1 MSTHIVVLGCGP
13 AGVTTALG
21 LRRLGYTVTV
31 IGEQRGYPVTEGVS
45 ARVCEA
51 LHKNGLHHALQT
63 VSEPVRRY
71 AVWNGTVRD
80 TNTEG
85 LVYRPDFDAALV
97 HDLRTGGVPLLHRR
111 ILELRRDGSGY
122 TMVCGAEG
130 KREEVSADFVVE
142 ARGRSAKLANRAR
155 VRGPETVS
163 IGMNWRSDAGQ
174 PFTAAASTEQGWMW
188 LARNKQ
194 GRLFVQFTTHAK
206 NPLLPAKPDIPQF
219 IDQQLHQLQQLP
231 LEDLSVHNR
240 TPTGEALARSSTPV
254 LLRDPVGDNY
264 LRVGDAAMAVDPLSG
279 NGIFQSLSSALIAP
293 AVINTLL
300 QKPANGGLARDF
312 YRQRL
317 EQLFYRFARIGRDFY
332 QLENRWRESVF
343 WQARSRWPDL
353 LPAHP
358 QQDRVLGKA
367 LRPVV
372 NHGIIEQKMVVITED
387 QPLGI
392 WRVGNRNA
400 ADLVTFV
407 STK

>member
-1 MSTHIVVLGCGP
+1 VSTHIVVLGCGP

-97 HDLRTGGVPLLHRR
+97 RDLRAGGVPLLNRR
-111 ILELRRDGSGY
+111 ILEVRRDGSGY
-122 TMVCGAEG
+122 TLECGAAG

-174 PFTAAASTEQGWMW
+174 PFTAAASIEQGWMW

-219 IDQQLHQLQQLP
+219 I
-231 LEDLSVHNR
+231 
-240 TPTGEALARSSTPV
+240 
-254 LLRDPVGDNY
+254 VGDNY

-293 AVINTLL
+293 AIINTLL

-332 QLENRWRESVF
+332 QLENRWQDSAF
-343 WQARSRWPDL
+343 WQARSQWPDL

-358 QQDRVLGKA
+358 EQDRVLGKA

-372 NHGIIEQKMVVITED
+372 NHGFIEQEMVVITED

-400 ADLVTFV
+400 ADLVT
-407 STK
+407 

>member
-1 MSTHIVVLGCGP
+1 VNTHIAVLGCGP

-21 LRRLGYTVTV
+21 LRRLGYAVTV

-63 VSEPVRRY
+63 VSAPVRRY

-85 LVYRPDFDAALV
+85 LVYRPDFDAALAL
-97 HDLRTGGVPLLHRR
+97 DLRTADVPLLHRR
-111 ILELRRDGSGY
+111 ILELHRDGSGY
-122 TMVCGAEG
+122 TVVCAAVD

-163 IGMNWRSDAGQ
+163 LGMNWRSDAGQ

-188 LARNKQ
+188 LARNTQ
-194 GRLFVQFTTHAK
+194 GQLFVQFTTHAK
-206 NPLLPAKPDIPQF
+206 NPLLPAKPDIPQL
-219 IDQQLHQLQQLP
+219 IDEQLQQQLQQLKQLQLP
-231 LEDLSVHNR
+231 GLSMLNR
-240 TPTGEALARSSTPV
+240 IPTGEALARSSTPV
-254 LLRDPVGDNY
+254 LLQDPVGDNY

-300 QKPANGGLARDF
+300 QKPANAGLASDF

-332 QLENRWRESVF
+332 QLENRWQDSAF

-358 QQDRVLGKA
+358 EQDRVLGKA

-392 WRVGNRNA
+392 WRVDNRNA
-400 ADLVTFV
+400 ADLVT
-407 STK
+407 